1 MKQELKDNKKEVS
14 ELLSRGEA
22 IKKIGGY
29 AALTALGTFMIL
41 NPQKAQAQ
49 SISDGGYDN
58 SPGCQDNNCLTGC
71 EGCSGELNNDCNP
84 NTCCDACYDGNNGT
98 QCPTL
103 ECDGSIDF
111 ITGDCNTGTPCPPG
125 GGDPF
130 QGNGNNKSN
139 TTNKINFDPK
149 YNTKYKLKYS
159 KK

>member
-1 MKQELKDNKKEVS
+1 MKQEPKENTTQTT
-14 ELLSRGEA
+14 ELLSRGDA

-41 NPQKAQAQ
+41 NPQKAQAF
-49 SISDGGYDN
+49 SIANPGGGGGFPCDDG
-58 SPGCQDNNCLTGC
+58 
-71 EGCSGELNNDCNP
+71 NP
-84 NTCCDACYDGNNGT
+84 ATCCPDCYDGVSST

>member
-1 MKQELKDNKKEVS
+1 MKQDFKDTTTQNTEM
-14 ELLSRGEA
+14 LSRGDA

-41 NPQKAQAQ
+41 NPQKAQAF
-49 SISDGGYDN
+49 SIANPGGGGGFPCDDG
-58 SPGCQDNNCLTGC
+58 
-71 EGCSGELNNDCNP
+71 NP
-84 NTCCDACYDGNNGT
+84 DTCCPDCYDSDSST
-98 QCPTL
+98 LCPAG
-103 ECDGSIDF
+103 ECSAISQDAN
-111 ITGDCNTGTPCPPG
+111 GDCNTGTPCPPG
-125 GGDPF
+125 GGNPF

>member
-1 MKQELKDNKKEVS
+1 MKQELKDNKKKVS
-14 ELLSRGEA
+14 ELLSRGDA

-29 AALTALGTFMIL
+29 AALTALSTFMIL
-41 NPQKAQAQ
+41 NPQKAQAF
-49 SISDGGYDN
+49 SIDCPGGGGGFPCD
-58 SPGCQDNNCLTGC
+58 
-71 EGCSGELNNDCNP
+71 DCNP

>member
-1 MKQELKDNKKEVS
+1 MKQDFKDTTTQNTEM
-14 ELLSRGEA
+14 LSRGDA

-49 SISDGGYDN
+49 SIANPGGGGGFPCDDGNPDTCCPDCYD
-58 SPGCQDNNCLTGC
+58 SDNNTLCPAG
-71 EGCSGELNNDCNP
+71 ECSGISQ
-84 NTCCDACYDGNNGT
+84 DAN
-98 QCPTL
+98 
-103 ECDGSIDF
+103 
-111 ITGDCNTGTPCPPG
+111 GDCGTPCPPG

-159 KK
+159 RK

>member
-41 NPQKAQAQ
+41 NPLKAQTV
-49 SISDGGYDN
+49 SIGDTGGGGGFGPCGDN
-58 SPGCQDNNCLTGC
+58 DVA
-71 EGCSGELNNDCNP
+71 
-84 NTCCDACYDGNNGT
+84 TCCPDCYDEDINTICTECPSVAAGQTVTVSNG
-98 QCPTL
+98 QNAN
-103 ECDGSIDF
+103 
-111 ITGDCNTGTPCPPG
+111 GDCNIANTNCTEPA
-125 GGDPF
+125 PF
-130 QGNGNNKSN
+130 QGNSP
-139 TTNKINFDPK
+139 NKINFDPK

>member
-1 MKQELKDNKKEVS
+1 MKQEFKDNKKEVS
-14 ELLSRGEA
+14 ELLSRGDA

-41 NPQKAQAQ
+41 NPQKAQAF
-49 SISDGGYDN
+49 SIANPGGGGGFPCDDG
-58 SPGCQDNNCLTGC
+58 
-71 EGCSGELNNDCNP
+71 NP
-84 NTCCDACYDGNNGT
+84 ATCCPDCYDSDPGT
-98 QCPTL
+98 LCPAG
-103 ECDGSIDF
+103 ECNALSQDSN
-111 ITGDCNTGTPCPPG
+111 GDCNTGTPCPPG

>member
-1 MKQELKDNKKEVS
+1 MKQDFKDTTTQNTEM
-14 ELLSRGEA
+14 LSRGDA

-49 SISDGGYDN
+49 SIVNPGGPGFECTDG
-58 SPGCQDNNCLTGC
+58 STV
-71 EGCSGELNNDCNP
+71 
-84 NTCCDACYDGNNGT
+84 TCCPDCYDGETTTICASEECFGT
-98 QCPTL
+98 L
-103 ECDGSIDF
+103 DSN
-111 ITGDCNTGTPCPPG
+111 GDCTTGTPCPPG

-159 KK
+159 KKQALFCFLISYLAGLTR

>member
-1 MKQELKDNKKEVS
+1 MKQDFKDTTTQNTEM
-14 ELLSRGEA
+14 LSRGDA

-41 NPQKAQAQ
+41 NPQKAQAF
-49 SISDGGYDN
+49 SIANPGGGGGFPCDDG
-58 SPGCQDNNCLTGC
+58 
-71 EGCSGELNNDCNP
+71 NP
-84 NTCCDACYDGNNGT
+84 ATCCPDCYDSDPSTPCPVGECSAISQDTNGN
-98 QCPTL
+98 
-103 ECDGSIDF
+103 
-111 ITGDCNTGTPCPPG
+111 CNTGTPCPPG

>member
-1 MKQELKDNKKEVS
+1 MNQEPKNKTTQTIEM
-14 ELLSRGEA
+14 LSRGEA

-49 SISDGGYDN
+49 SIAPPGGGGGFTCDDGD
-58 SPGCQDNNCLTGC
+58 L
-71 EGCSGELNNDCNP
+71 
-84 NTCCDACYDGNNGT
+84 NTCCPTCYDGDPST
-98 QCPTL
+98 PCPTS
-103 ECDGSIDF
+103 ECAALPLNAN
-111 ITGDCNTGTPCPPG
+111 GDCSSGTPCPPG

-130 QGNGNNKSN
+130 QGNGNTKSN
-139 TTNKINFDPK
+139 TTNKIDFNPK

>member
-1 MKQELKDNKKEVS
+1 MKQELKDNKKKVS
-14 ELLSRGEA
+14 ELLSRGDA

-29 AALTALGTFMIL
+29 AALTALSTFMIL
-41 NPQKAQAQ
+41 NPQKAQAF
-49 SISDGGYDN
+49 SIDCPGGGGGFACD
-58 SPGCQDNNCLTGC
+58 
-71 EGCSGELNNDCNP
+71 DCNP